1 MHADIFCR
9 VIDNFGDIGVTWRL
23 VRQLQREHQWSIRL
37 WVDDLKS
44 FQRLEPG
51 IKATQAL
58 QNLADVEVVHWTDPA
73 PALAPRPI
81 AIASFSCELPP
92 AYLAQ
97 MHECECLWVNLEYL
111 SAEKWVEG
119 CHGLPSLR
127 SDGLSAHFFFPGFT
141 PQTGGLLRE
150 SNLLTQREAW
160 LKDPEQQYRFIQ
172 DLGVPEAALAAWR
185 PGGQAEQQGRL
196 ISLFCYPQAPMAP
209 LVEVLSKD
217 HQASVLLVPEGV
229 APDLTAGIYGALHI
243 VKTPFVSQEH
253 YDKVLWC
260 ADLNFV
266 RGEDSIMRA
275 LWAGKPFVWHIYP
288 QSEQTHLKKLEA
300 WLALSDLPE
309 FAQRLQRL
317 WNQDTD
323 ETSLRDALHTALAK
337 PEFEQWGAQC
347 ALLSQKL
354 AREPDL
360 ATSLDHFCRQKL
372 QLLNAQE

>member
-1 MHADIFCR
+1 
-9 VIDNFGDIGVTWRL
+9 
-23 VRQLQREHQWSIRL
+23 
-37 WVDDLKS
+37 
-44 FQRLEPG
+44 
-51 IKATQAL
+51 
-58 QNLADVEVVHWTDPA
+58 
-73 PALAPRPI
+73 
-81 AIASFSCELPP
+81 
-92 AYLAQ
+92 
-97 MHECECLWVNLEYL
+97 
-111 SAEKWVEG
+111 
-119 CHGLPSLR
+119 
-127 SDGLSAHFFFPGFT
+127 
-141 PQTGGLLRE
+141 
-150 SNLLTQREAW
+150 
-160 LKDPEQQYRFIQ
+160 
-172 DLGVPEAALAAWR
+172 
-185 PGGQAEQQGRL
+185 
-196 ISLFCYPQAPMAP
+196 MAP

-229 APDLTAGIYGALHI
+229 APDLTAGIYCALHI